1 MKTITRPGI
10 PVSQDTAAR
19 FATLSEEQKRVVR
32 MRVAIEIGRLSK
44 RKSRAESA
52 AEFQAATAAIGNRA
66 RRKGLT
72 LTKLKR
78 MIDASR

>member
-10 PVSQDTAAR
+10 PVSPDTAAR
-19 FATLSEEQKRVVR
+19 FATLTDEQKRVVR

-52 AEFQAATAAIGNRA
+52 AEFRSASAAIGNRA